1 MSVSEIVKFLE
12 ARLAE
17 DEAIALKAGGSEA
30 EWLYRAEYDNETG
43 NEVVWANSR
52 SEDNFG
58 GSAKPFVTYRRHV
71 TMDHEGCLPAV
82 DEDDGT
88 HIARHDPA
96 RILREVAAK
105 RAIVKAYED
114 ADIRAHDTYGGYE
127 DILNGESNGLERA
140 LELLTATYSNHPD
153 FDPDWPL

>member
-1 MSVSEIVKFLE
+1 MAKIVKFLE

-52 SEDNFG
+52 SETERR
-58 GSAKPFVTYRRHV
+58 GSSLPFVTYERYV

-82 DEDDGT
+82 GEDDGT

-96 RILREVAAK
+96 RILREVEAK

-140 LELLTATYSNHPD
+140 LELLTAAYSDHPD